1 MYCLTMARQC
11 DTATTNGGLRLPIAS
26 IGPIAYDV
34 LAAGPVMSF
43 TVFERSIYVESATG
57 GIACVGDHAIGDGPL
72 NALLA
77 PDFPIINYTPGRM
90 IEADLSHS
98 TRWAPPIDVT
108 PPPPSKIRYGL
119 KALGSAL
126 PAHGLADGL
135 SLLLDPLL
143 RGATT
148 LDTAVPLHRAATPG
162 IQALSEWLATPA
174 AAPKDSVLSLIG
186 LGPGL
191 TPSGDDLLGS
201 CLVALQRVGRQH
213 DSDRLADAVLASA
226 QTATGRISLAHLEC
240 AARGLGAA
248 PLHNTLEAILAGDN
262 IGNSLIALDRV
273 GHSSGWDALVGV
285 ILVLRG
291 V

>member
-1 MYCLTMARQC
+1 
-11 DTATTNGGLRLPIAS
+11 
-26 IGPIAYDV
+26 
-34 LAAGPVMSF
+34 MSF
-43 TVFERSIYVESATG
+43 TAFKHSVYVESATG
-57 GIACVGDHAIGDGPL
+57 GMACIGDHMIGDGPL

-77 PDFPIINYTPGRM
+77 PNFPIIYTTGGM

-98 TRWAPPIDVT
+98 ISWAPPINVT
-108 PPPPSKIRYGL
+108 PPPPSSIRHGL

-126 PAHGLADGL
+126 PAYGLADGL
-135 SLLLDPLL
+135 GLFLDPLL

-148 LDTAVPLHRAATPG
+148 IDTAQPLLRAVTPG

-174 AAPKDSVLSLIG
+174 ALPPDSVLSLIG

-201 CLVALQRVGRQH
+201 CLVALRRIGRLH
-213 DSDRLADAVLASA
+213 DSDRLADAVLAAA

-248 PLHNTLEAILAGDN
+248 PLHNTLEAILANDD
-262 IGNSLIALDRV
+262 IGNSLVALDRM